1 MNEVGFK
8 VTYSGAFLM
17 MVSVLLISAIG
28 FGGLAITYLIADD
41 EPFMWRL
48 AAGCAIGSA
57 ICGTIAFV
65 VASLFGLIPVTA
77 AASIVLALLPLMIFY
92 GREYRSRLKRDWG
105 RAKGKL
111 QGANLPKILRFCYYA
126 FWVVL
131 FLVFFGRAM
140 IETPQGIFTGGSQN
154 LGDLPFHLGAIFG
167 FTDGNN
173 FPPENPS
180 FAGAKFSYPF
190 IADLLTAVFIK
201 FSADARN
208 AMFVQNVAWAFSLLV
223 ILDRFVVKL
232 TGSRLAGRIAPF
244 LLFFSGGLGFF
255 GFFTDYWAQAK
266 SFFDF
271 LRNIPVDYTI
281 GSDMLRWGNSLVV
294 LFITQRS
301 LLFGMP
307 LTLVILSRLWEIFT
321 TESRRQTEDEKGFP
335 LSSIEVPILILGL
348 VAGMLPLVHLHSLFV
363 LFVVGVFILAL
374 KPARWTEW
382 ITFAV
387 GAAVVAVPELAWSL
401 AGSASETSKFIGW
414 NFGWSKGEHN
424 VLWFWFIN
432 TGLFIPL
439 LVFGLWLVFSARR
452 RGDAETG
459 EADSKRKKAP
469 GRNSGSSL
477 IPRPSSLFLFYLPF
491 AFLFLLCNVAKL
503 APWEWDNIKV
513 LIYWFVGSI
522 PFVACVIAWL
532 WRKASWYKAVAVVCF
547 AVLILSGALDV
558 WRTASG
564 QINYKVFDEGAVQ
577 VAETIKKKTDPHAV
591 FLNAPTYNTAVV
603 LSGRRSLMR
612 YTGNLFSYGIDYGE
626 RETDVKRIYQGGAA
640 ADQLLANYGIDYVL
654 VSPEERQSLGAN
666 EEYFRKFPVIAESGQ
681 YRVYKVR

>member
-1 MNEVGFK
+1 M
-8 VTYSGAFLM
+8 APL
-17 MVSVLLISAIG
+17 
-28 FGGLAITYLIADD
+28 
-41 EPFMWRL
+41 
-48 AAGCAIGSA
+48 AGCVIGSA
-57 ICGTIAFV
+57 MCGTVGFVIASF
-65 VASLFGLIPVTA
+65 FGLNSATA
-77 AASIVLALLPLMIFY
+77 SASVVSTLLPLLILY
-92 GREYRSRLKRDWG
+92 KAEYRPHFKRDWAK
-105 RAKGKL
+105 AKGKL

-140 IETPQGIFTGGSQN
+140 IETSQGIFTGGSQN

-201 FSADARN
+201 FGADARN

-281 GSDMLRWGNSLVV
+281 GSDKLRWGNSLVV

-307 LTLVILSRLWEIFT
+307 LTLVISSRLWEIFT
-321 TESRRQTEDEKGFP
+321 TDTRRHTDDEKRFSS
-335 LSSIEVPILILGL
+335 SSIKVPIFILGL
-348 VAGMLPLVHLHSLFV
+348 IAGLLPLVHLHSLFV

-414 NFGWSKGEHN
+414 NFGWSKGDQN
-424 VLWFWFIN
+424 IFWFWFIN

-439 LVFGLWLVFSARR
+439 LAVGLWLVYSTRG
-452 RGDAETG
+452 RGDG
-459 EADSKRKKAP
+459 EAGGSEVRHRKSSGPHSDS
-469 GRNSGSSL
+469 L
-477 IPRPSSLFLFYLPF
+477 LHPSSFIPLP
-491 AFLFLLCNVAKL
+491 
-503 APWEWDNIKV
+503 V
-513 LIYWFVGSI
+513 LSSVRVSVPDMQRGEACSVGVGQYQGLDYWFVGSI
-522 PFVACVIAWL
+522 PFVAFAIAWF
-532 WRKASWYKAVAVVCF
+532 WRKTSWYKAVAAVCF

-564 QINYKVFDEGAVQ
+564 QINYKVFDKDAVQ

-603 LSGRRSLMR
+603 LSGR
-612 YTGNLFSYGIDYGE
+612 
-626 RETDVKRIYQGGAA
+626 
-640 ADQLLANYGIDYVL
+640 
-654 VSPEERQSLGAN
+654 
-666 EEYFRKFPVIAESGQ
+666 
-681 YRVYKVR
+681 

>member
-1 MNEVGFK
+1 M
-8 VTYSGAFLM
+8 L
-17 MVSVLLISAIG
+17 VSILLISLIA
-28 FGGLAITYLIADD
+28 FGGLAVTYLIADD

-48 AAGCAIGSA
+48 SSGCVIGSA
-57 ICGTIAFV
+57 VCGTVGFVIASF
-65 VASLFGLIPVTA
+65 FGLNSATA
-77 AASIVLALLPLMIFY
+77 SASVVSTLLPLLILY
-92 GREYRSRLKRDWG
+92 KAEYRPHFKRDWAK
-105 RAKGKL
+105 AKGKL

-126 FWVVL
+126 FWVLL

-140 IETPQGIFTGGSQN
+140 IETSQGIFTGGSQN

-201 FSADARN
+201 FGADARN

-255 GFFTDYWAQAK
+255 GFFTDYWAQTK

-281 GSDMLRWGNSLVV
+281 GSDKLRWGNSLVV

-307 LTLVILSRLWEIFT
+307 LTLVISSRLWEIFT
-321 TESRRQTEDEKGFP
+321 TDTRRHTDDEKRFSS
-335 LSSIEVPILILGL
+335 SSIKVPIFILGL
-348 VAGMLPLVHLHSLFV
+348 IAGLLPLVHLHSLFV
-363 LFVVGVFILAL
+363 LFVVGVFLLAL
-374 KPARWTEW
+374 KPARWNDW
-382 ITFAV
+382 ITFAA
-387 GAAVVAVPELAWSL
+387 GSAVVAVPELAWSL

-414 NFGWSKGEHN
+414 NFGWSKGDQN
-424 VLWFWFIN
+424 IFWFWFIN

-439 LVFGLWLVFSARR
+439 LAVGLWLVYSTRG
-452 RGDAETG
+452 RGDG
-459 EADSKRKKAP
+459 EADESGAKHRKS
-469 GRNSGSSL
+469 SGLHSDSSLVLHPSSL
-477 IPRPSSLFLFYLPF
+477 ILFYLPF

-522 PFVACVIAWL
+522 PFVAFAIAWF
-532 WRKASWYKAVAVVCF
+532 WRKTSWYKAVAAVCF

-564 QINYKVFDEGAVQ
+564 QINYKVFDKDAVQ

-666 EEYFRKFPVIAESGQ
+666 EEYFRKFPVIAESGN